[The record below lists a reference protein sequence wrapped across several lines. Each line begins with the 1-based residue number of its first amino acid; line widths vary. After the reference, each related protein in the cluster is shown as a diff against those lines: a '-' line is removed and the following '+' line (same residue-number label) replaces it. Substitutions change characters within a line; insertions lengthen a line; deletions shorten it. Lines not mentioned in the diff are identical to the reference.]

1 MSHAFSP
8 PDILLI
14 LGELRAE
21 VRQLGQDL
29 TYLRA
34 LVEERLPAPCVPVP
48 RAASPSAQPQL
59 AVPSVP
65 VPRAAASSV
74 PVPRA
79 APSSPCAGAQQG
91 SCAPVPRASAASAPV
106 PRAPSSA
113 GSFSV
118 VGSQAGST
126 CAPVPRAPAV
136 NSPPAFDQEAE
147 PVFHSPGAASSSAA
161 GLDSPSSYASTG
173 LNVEASLTPP
183 RLPPSA
189 QISESERWQVCAGIG
204 AFFAR
209 ALAGGHRGSS
219 GRHRN
224 PLASRFYLVAKDCR
238 GNTFNPPLLFPTFGA
253 AERVVKVNGILG
265 DSVFCGVPSICGR
278 LAWWL
283 LRLACSLLCCKMSE
297 VSSLASVPRPEDL
310 RFVCAG
316 AGPNYEFPV
325 GALLVGEEPSRRSVA
340 IIFVSAAED
349 RVIVALLSLGSQDR

>member
-1 MSHAFSP
+1 MVFVRPFAPPCPSAASALVPHSFMSHAFSP

-74 PVPRA
+74 PVPRE
-79 APSSPCAGAQQG
+79 G

-136 NSPPAFDQEAE
+136 NSQPVFDQEAE

-161 GLDSPSSYASTG
+161 GLDSPESYASTG
-173 LNVEASLTPP
+173 LNVEASVTPP
-183 RLPPSA
+183 RSA
-189 QISESERWQVCAGIG
+189 IGSDQRERTLAGVRQHRRFLCAGPGWGSSGFQREASQSCGFSILLGGQGLQEKYLQSSAPFPHVRRGRARRESER
-204 AFFAR
+204 
-209 ALAGGHRGSS
+209 H
-219 GRHRN
+219 
-224 PLASRFYLVAKDCR
+224 P
-238 GNTFNPPLLFPTFGA
+238 
-253 AERVVKVNGILG
+253 
-265 DSVFCGVPSICGR
+265 GR
-278 LAWWL
+278 LRL
-283 LRLACSLLCCKMSE
+283 LRS
-297 VSSLASVPRPEDL
+297 P
-310 RFVCAG
+310 F
-316 AGPNYEFPV
+316 
-325 GALLVGEEPSRRSVA
+325 LVG
-340 IIFVSAAED
+340 
-349 RVIVALLSLGSQDR
+349 GSPGGF

>member
-65 VPRAAASSV
+65 FPRAAASSV
-74 PVPRA
+74 P
-79 APSSPCAGAQQG
+79 
-91 SCAPVPRASAASAPV
+91 
-106 PRAPSSA
+106 
-113 GSFSV
+113 
-118 VGSQAGST
+118 
-126 CAPVPRAPAV
+126 APVPRAPAV

-147 PVFHSPGAASSSAA
+147 AVFHSPGAASSSAA
-161 GLDSPSSYASTG
+161 GLDFSGSYASTG

-189 QISESERWQVCAGIG
+189 QISESERWQVCASIG
-204 AFFAR
+204 AFFVR

-265 DSVFCGVPSICGR
+265 DSVFCGVPSLWEAR
-278 LAWWL
+278 LVASEAGL
-283 LRLACSLLCCKMSE
+283 L
-297 VSSLASVPRPEDL
+297 P
-310 RFVCAG
+310 
-316 AGPNYEFPV
+316 PV
-325 GALLVGEEPSRRSVA
+325 L
-340 IIFVSAAED
+340 
-349 RVIVALLSLGSQDR
+349 QDV

>member
-74 PVPRA
+74 PVPQA

-91 SCAPVPRASAASAPV
+91 SCAPVARASAASAPV

-161 GLDSPSSYASTG
+161 GLDSPGSYASTG

-189 QISESERWQVCAGIG
+189 QISESERRQVCASIG
-204 AFFAR
+204 AFFVR

-265 DSVFCGVPSICGR
+265 DSVFCGVPSLWEAR
-278 LAWWL
+278 LVASEAGL
-283 LRLACSLLCCKMSE
+283 L
-297 VSSLASVPRPEDL
+297 P
-310 RFVCAG
+310 
-316 AGPNYEFPV
+316 PV
-325 GALLVGEEPSRRSVA
+325 L
-340 IIFVSAAED
+340 
-349 RVIVALLSLGSQDR
+349 QDV

>member
-21 VRQLGQDL
+21 GRQLGQDL

-91 SCAPVPRASAASAPV
+91 SCAPVPRASAACAPV

-147 PVFHSPGAASSSAA
+147 PVFHSPGAASSLAA
-161 GLDSPSSYASTG
+161 GLDSTGSYASTG

-183 RLPPSA
+183 RLAPSA
-189 QISESERWQVCAGIG
+189 QISESERRQVCASIG
-204 AFFAR
+204 AFF
-209 ALAGGHRGSS
+209 
-219 GRHRN
+219 
-224 PLASRFYLVAKDCR
+224 DCR

-265 DSVFCGVPSICGR
+265 DSVFCGVPSLWEAR
-278 LAWWL
+278 LVASEAGL
-283 LRLACSLLCCKMSE
+283 L
-297 VSSLASVPRPEDL
+297 P
-310 RFVCAG
+310 
-316 AGPNYEFPV
+316 PV
-325 GALLVGEEPSRRSVA
+325 L
-340 IIFVSAAED
+340 
-349 RVIVALLSLGSQDR
+349 QDV